1 MLNRGFV
8 IMALGDVYEKCAQT
22 LVASIKKTM
31 PNESVTVITND
42 MVTPQ
47 QNDNPMAYDWQIYD
61 LSPYEYTIKLEAD
74 MIIPKSISHWWE
86 ILKTRD
92 LVVCN
97 TIRNFKQDIVVDTS
111 YRRFIHNNNLPNV
124 YNGLTYF
131 KKSEQAK
138 TFFDTVNTIFMEWET
153 IIKIMNCDPTEPVS
167 TDWVYS
173 IACHV
178 LGQENTLLPTFAEFS
193 FVHMKQHVNG
203 LPTEKWT
210 NTLVYEILPHVFR
223 VNTVPQLYPFHY
235 YLKDFSDDYS
245 SL

>member
-153 IIKIMNCDPTEPVS
+153 IIKIMNCDPAEPVS

-178 LGQENTLLPTFAEFS
+178 LGQENTLLPTFTDFS

-245 SL
+245 NL